1 MRLASLGRPV
11 AGRCRRPA
19 SSRSAA
25 PCLPA
30 GRAGLSFRLGI
41 DTGGTY
47 TDAVL
52 LDRERR
58 VARACKALTTHGDLA
73 QGIGEAMAG
82 VLDGAAVGS
91 GLRRP
96 LDHARHQRPG
106 RGPGRARGPDPDR
119 RRARD
124 AGAWRPRGG
133 AARRSGA
140 LPCRRSRGEW
150 ARAPAARPR
159 GGGRGHP
166 RPVIGGRGAGRGR
179 ALRCPQPR
187 PRAGGGS
194 ARERDVGAS
203 LHRLARAVGAAG
215 RATPGR
221 DDPPQRPAHPRDP
234 AADPGRPAAAG
245 ERGRSRHP

>member
-19 SSRSAA
+19 SNGSAA
-25 PCLPA
+25 PCLRA
-30 GRAGLSFRLGI
+30 GHAGLSFRLGI

-58 VARACKALTTHGDLA
+58 VARTCKALTTHGDLA
-73 QGIGEAMAG
+73 AG
-82 VLDGAAVGS
+82 HRRGDGRGAGRRALGS

-106 RGPGRARGPDPDR
+106 RGPRRARGPDPDR

-124 AGAWRPRGG
+124 PGAWRPRGG

-140 LPCRRSRGEW
+140 LPCRRSRGKR

-194 ARERDVGAS
+194 SSRARRRGFPAPS
-203 LHRLARAVGAAG
+203 RTRCRRGWTRHAG
-215 RATPGR
+215 P
-221 DDPPQRPAHPRDP
+221 
-234 AADPGRPAAAG
+234 
-245 ERGRSRHP
+245 